1 MAEYRLNGFDPTTL
15 LDFVKSSQRIT
26 HDVEDDLIVAYIA
39 AAADYILDEYGQSV
53 DHSAGVDVIIP
64 ANETFLEE
72 IGGKTYATWK
82 SGVAGYD
89 TLDDIKAHQGIAN
102 HAITIP
108 ARKIKQS
115 LPFLSP
121 SFSWEVPAKIEG
133 GPEVVYSTELLPNPN
148 PEGAP
153 LSRARIALAMM
164 VGHWYAN
171 REATTEAKL
180 NDTPLALDALLGRP
194 MGERWQP

>member
-15 LDFVKSSQRIT
+15 LDFVKSSQRIS
-26 HDVEDDLIVAYIA
+26 HDVEDALIVAYIA

-53 DHSAGVDVIIP
+53 DHSAGVDVVIP
-64 ANETFLEE
+64 ASETVIEKV
-72 IGGKTYATWK
+72 GGKTYATWK
-82 SGVAGYD
+82 SGVAGY
-89 TLDDIKAHQGIAN
+89 TELGDIKAYQGIGDRAT
-102 HAITIP
+102 TIP

-121 SFSWEVPAKIEG
+121 SFSWEVPPKIEG
-133 GPEVVYSTELLPNPN
+133 GPEVFYSTELLPNPN
-148 PEGAP
+148 PAGAP
-153 LSRARIALAMM
+153 LSRARIALAML

-171 REATTEAKL
+171 REATTEANL